1 MLTDTQL
8 TELSEKMGIPLEAI
22 LFKDEMPSK
31 IKYNRSYIINIEDSE
46 DGQGIR
52 NDGTH
57 WTCMQVNKYS
67 NGKIEPIYMDSYG
80 MPPPESIKKAVM
92 DTCGQKLPFNTKDI
106 QSLMNN
112 ACGFY
117 CVAFLHYINEA
128 PTRSKDLYTDVEGFL
143 DMFDDLNKSVDFKKN
158 EYILKHFFVPKD
170 PALRKAIEIDAE
182 PARII
187 QEDSGA
193 GLDMMQIGVEVK
205 QLP

>member
-8 TELSEKMGIPLEAI
+8 NELSEKMGIPLEAI

-46 DGQGIR
+46 DAEGNR

-128 PTRSKDLYTDVEGFL
+128 PTRSKDLYTDVEAFL
-143 DMFDDLNKSVDFKKN
+143 SMFDDLNKSVDFKKN

-187 QEDSGA
+187 NEDSGA
-193 GLDMMQIGVEVK
+193 GLDMMRIGVDVK